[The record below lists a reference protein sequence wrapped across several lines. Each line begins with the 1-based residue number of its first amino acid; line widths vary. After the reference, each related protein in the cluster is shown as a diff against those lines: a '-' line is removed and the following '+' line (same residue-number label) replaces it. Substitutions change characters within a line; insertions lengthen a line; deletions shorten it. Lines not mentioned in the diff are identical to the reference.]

1 MRIGYARV
9 STNDQDPTL
18 QLDALHAA
26 NCERIYTE
34 TASGAQR
41 DRPELTAALE
51 YMREGDTL
59 VVWKLDRLARSLRQ
73 LIETVGS
80 LQDQGINFVS
90 ITDPIDTTT
99 AAGRLIFHVFA
110 SLAEFERAQIG
121 ERTRAG
127 LASAR
132 ARGRLGGRPHA
143 LSETDISAAKALLS
157 DPHITMAQVARRL
170 NVAPS
175 TLYRH
180 LPGGR
185 SSLDNPA

>member
-9 STNDQDPTL
+9 STTDQNPGL
-18 QLDALHAA
+18 QIDALEGAK
-26 NCERIYTE
+26 CERIFTE

-41 DRPELTAALE
+41 DRPELAAALD
-51 YMREGDTL
+51 YMREGDSL
-59 VVWKLDRLARSLRQ
+59 VVWKLDRLARNLRQ
-73 LIETVGS
+73 LIETVES
-80 LQDQGINFVS
+80 LQDRGINFVS
-90 ITDPIDTTT
+90 ITDPIDTTS

-132 ARGRLGGRPHA
+132 ARGRLGGRPPA
-143 LSETDISAAKALLS
+143 LKEKDVAAAKAMLS
-157 DPHITMAQVARRL
+157 DPDITVVQVARRL

-185 SSLDNPA
+185 GNIVQQ